1 MSFTER
7 PARLS
12 ERPGRIRLYANVDD
26 QVVARPMTQM
36 RGLDPVAELV
46 DDLRQLRC
54 ASGAPSYAQLGK
66 ATGIPRSTLYDAFQG
81 GRMPSLEVTL
91 AVVRA
96 CGGDEDAWRQRWTS
110 VRHGL
115 DSPSEPPPDVAGRP
129 PSSGRRIHRRTVLI
143 AVALVGALIAA
154 GAIGFVSHRSG
165 GCLPV
170 REYRAEAN
178 GAILDGD
185 GAVVGK
191 VQTGDL
197 IDVPSLAHDKYP
209 HRYNATVHGTTLRGY
224 VDESKLHY
232 LHDSCVPV

>member
-1 MSFTER
+1 
-7 PARLS
+7 
-12 ERPGRIRLYANVDD
+12 
-26 QVVARPMTQM
+26 MTQM
-36 RGLDPVAELV
+36 RDLDPVAELV
-46 DDLRQLRC
+46 GDLRQLRC
-54 ASGAPSYAQLGK
+54 ASGAPSYAQLAK
-66 ATGIPRSTLYDAFQG
+66 ASGIPRSTLYDAFRG
-81 GRMPSLEVTL
+81 DRMPSLEVTL

-96 CGGDEDAWRQRWTS
+96 CDGDEDAWHKRWTS

-115 DSPSEPPPDVAGRP
+115 DSPSEPPPNAAGRTP
-129 PSSGRRIHRRTVLI
+129 DVGGHAPDSGRRFLRKTVLI
-143 AVALVGALIAA
+143 PAALVTALIAA
-154 GAIGFVSHRSG
+154 AAIGFASHRSS

-232 LHDSCVPV
+232 LHDACVPV